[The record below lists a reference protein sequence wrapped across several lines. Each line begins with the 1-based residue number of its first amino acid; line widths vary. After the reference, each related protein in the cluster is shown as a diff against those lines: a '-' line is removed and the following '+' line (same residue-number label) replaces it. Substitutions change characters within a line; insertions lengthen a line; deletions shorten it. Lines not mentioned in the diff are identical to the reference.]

1 MFPEKL
7 VVGVFSLTVS
17 LFPYNVRSISLKC
30 EDRWNLFAF
39 CFQEKNTL
47 KHYISCKNMHKQLDE
62 ETLTFKTGLSTVT
75 CYTTCSTNTCV

>member
-47 KHYISCKNMHKQLDE
+47 KH
-62 ETLTFKTGLSTVT
+62 FKLHLRVFLLLKVSNIFH
-75 CYTTCSTNTCV
+75 YWPLFEFDHI